1 MHSKQTKKERVIPN
15 KNIHPSI
22 HQFSK
27 QILVMR
33 VSHVLSFYYYYLF
46 IYVIFE

>member
-27 QILVMR
+27 QNLVMR
-33 VSHVLSFYYYYLF
+33 VACIIILLLLF
-46 IYVIFE
+46 IYLRNF

>member
-27 QILVMR
+27 QICFGDACRM
-33 VSHVLSFYYYYLF
+33 YYHFINIIYLRNF
-46 IYVIFE
+46 